1 MSSTPKLDKLIKD
14 KSDELQATKSKI
26 EAGLVAQNRLAGISA
41 EQGELLAV
49 HAVLTS
55 CAAAITSRIV
65 AARAAAKQV
74 LADYG
79 PQTKAVDE
87 LVKDK
92 GPDLLKVVDAE
103 LGLAP
108 HPTWKYAEYLKAKED
123 ADAKVSK
130 TTEDLANAQRA
141 VKEQRQ
147 EVDARVAAIERY
159 LASVETQVEL
169 VRTLSVQVG
178 QRARLQDAVGAW
190 WTRKQVEAL
199 DTAVQGAD
207 AAKLLTALGTACEA
221 YAGAVTSAAQADSQL
236 SQAIAKQ
243 TEAADALAAAN
254 KVLLTKL
261 AAVLGTAQP

>member
-1 MSSTPKLDKLIKD
+1 MSTTPQLDKLIND
-14 KSDELQATKSKI
+14 RTSELQATKSKI
-26 EAGLVAQNRLAGISA
+26 EAGQVAQNRLAGLSA
-41 EQGELLAV
+41 ARDELVAV
-49 HAVLTS
+49 QAVFTS
-55 CAAAITSRIV
+55 SAAAITNRVV
-65 AARAAAKQV
+65 AARAAAKRV

-79 PQTKAVDE
+79 PQSKMVDD

-92 GPDLLKVVDAE
+92 GPDLLKVMDAG
-103 LGLAP
+103 LGLEP
-108 HPTWKYAEYLKAKED
+108 HPAWKYAEYLKAKED

-130 TTEDLANAQRA
+130 ATQDLANAQRA

-159 LASVETQVEL
+159 LASVETQVEQA
-169 VRTLSVQVG
+169 RTLSVQVG

-199 DTAVQGAD
+199 DNAVQGAD
-207 AAKLLTALGTACEA
+207 AAKLLSALGTACEA
-221 YAGAVTSAAQADSQL
+221 YAGAVSSAAQADSQL

-243 TEAADALAAAN
+243 TEAADALATAT

-261 AAVLGTAQP
+261 AAVLGTS